1 MADSLFT
8 PVAEAS
14 SNCQARRPQVLEMR
28 MGKRFAAPLRPGPGQ
43 LGGYSEVSGALQDSP
58 QPVPRHRPMTA
69 SHPKLCHDGHWRVT
83 TGRVG
88 PYNCCPQ
95 GLPVTVEMLRIG
107 CYRLHA
113 HSTPITEMIIIQIH
127 NRNIYPHDTL
137 SLINTTPCLVKNK
150 RFANKPT
157 KR

>member
-1 MADSLFT
+1 MADSPFT

-14 SNCQARRPQVLEMR
+14 LNCQAWRPQVLEVR
-28 MGKRFAAPLRPGPGQ
+28 MGEVRCSFKAWAWPVRRPCQ
-43 LGGYSEVSGALQDSP
+43 VSGALQDSP
-58 QPVPRHRPMTA
+58 QPVPRHGPMTA
-69 SHPKLCHDGHWRVT
+69 SHPTFCHDGHWGVT

-95 GLPVTVEMLRIG
+95 GLPITVATLRIG
-107 CYRLHA
+107 CYRLRA

-127 NRNIYPHDTL
+127 NRNINPHDTL

-150 RFANKPT
+150 RFANKRT